1 MESMILALMIVT
13 AVGSVST
20 TVGIYMIIAWILDN
34 DKRE

>member
-1 MESMILALMIVT
+1 MEGMILALMTVT